1 MKGKKLLKVFKYI
14 FLLIGAI
21 FILIPFIWMI
31 LTSLK
36 DLSEIF
42 SKDIVLFP
50 KSLKW
55 ENYIEV
61 FKLNQFTRHIFNS
74 IIVTICITLGELF
87 TTILAAF
94 AFSNFKFKGRDLLFT
109 LLLGTMMVPSEVLII
124 PNFVLLSKLGW
135 IDTYKALI
143 IPWCA
148 SVFAI
153 FFLRQYFLG
162 IPKELY
168 YAAKVDGCSDFKY
181 LCTVMVPIAKP
192 AIITLAILKIIN
204 SWNAFMWPL
213 IVTNSEEMRTLPTVL
228 AKFSSEIGVDYNL
241 LMAATTIII
250 LPMIIIYILL
260 SKRIING
267 VSSSGIK
274 G

>member
-1 MKGKKLLKVFKYI
+1 MKRKKLLKVFKYV
-14 FLLIGAI
+14 FLLIGAT

-50 KSLKW
+50 ESLKW
-55 ENYIEV
+55 ENYMEV
-61 FKLNQFTRHIFNS
+61 FKLNQFTRQLFNS
-74 IIVTICITLGELF
+74 VIVTICITLGELF

-109 LLLGTMMVPSEVLII
+109 LLLGTMMIPSEILVI

-192 AIITLAILKIIN
+192 AIVTLAILKIIN

-213 IVTNSEEMRTLPTVL
+213 VVTNSEEMRTLPTTL
-228 AKFSSEIGVDYNL
+228 AKFSSEVGIDYNL

-260 SKRIING
+260 SKHIMNG
-267 VSSSGIK
+267 VSRSGIK

>member
-1 MKGKKLLKVFKYI
+1 M
-14 FLLIGAI
+14 
-21 FILIPFIWMI
+21 
-31 LTSLK
+31 
-36 DLSEIF
+36 
-42 SKDIVLFP
+42 
-50 KSLKW
+50 
-55 ENYIEV
+55 
-61 FKLNQFTRHIFNS
+61 
-74 IIVTICITLGELF
+74 
-87 TTILAAF
+87 
-94 AFSNFKFKGRDLLFT
+94 GR
-109 LLLGTMMVPSEVLII
+109 
-124 PNFVLLSKLGW
+124 
-135 IDTYKALI
+135 
-143 IPWCA
+143 
-148 SVFAI
+148 
-153 FFLRQYFLG
+153 
-162 IPKELY
+162 PKELY
-168 YAAKVDGCSDFKY
+168 YAAKVVDGCSDFKY

-228 AKFSSEIGVDYNL
+228 AKFSSEVGVDYNL